1 MISIELPNDIME
13 NINKYTMLEM
23 AKRNR
28 NICDE
33 IQEKFKIKEEKINRK
48 RYLNEN
54 PRIYYCHCANNSDIS
69 QDNINTNNS
78 NNSKSG
84 RKHSIITSNV
94 FYFQPSYSRRPKSKH
109 SIKSH
114 R

>member
-1 MISIELPNDIME
+1 MVSIELPNDIIE
-13 NINKYTMLEM
+13 NINKFTMLEM

-33 IQEKFKIKEEKINRK
+33 IQEKFKIKEEKINSQ

-54 PRIYYCHCANNSDIS
+54 QRIYYCHYEYNSDIS
-69 QDNINTNNS
+69 QENINNTI
-78 NNSKSG
+78 NSKSG

-94 FYFQPSYSRRPKSKH
+94 FYCQPSYSRRSKSKH